1 MEGFREIGRH
11 GVGHQLM
18 CENFTLP
25 EEVAVGTDSHS
36 TMYGGLGALACGI
49 NASDAAVIMASG
61 KMWLRVPGSVK
72 VTLTGRLK
80 QPCTAKDISLY
91 MQILDDYENFNYRM
105 IEVVGQGAKAL
116 PVDGRLVIANMA
128 AEMEAKGCIFPADEA
143 VDDYLGRP
151 RQSHLQSD
159 NDAVYE
165 KEFSI
170 NLSELKPLVACPHS
184 TTNIKTVEAVR
195 GIPIHQAFLGS
206 CTNGRLEDLQEA
218 AKILKGRQ
226 VHPDVRLIVVPA
238 SQKVLLEATEQ
249 GLTELF
255 LKAGAAVM
263 LPSCASCAGNG
274 PGMIGRGERCI
285 STTNRNWRG
294 RMGSPDSEVYLASP
308 YTVAAS
314 AVAGCIE
321 SPEKYL

>member
-1 MEGFREIGRH
+1 
-11 GVGHQLM
+11 
-18 CENFTLP
+18 
-25 EEVAVGTDSHS
+25 
-36 TMYGGLGALACGI
+36 MYGGLGALACGI
-49 NASDAAVIMASG
+49 NARDAAVIMASG

-80 QPCTAKDISLY
+80 QPCTSKDISLY

-105 IEVVGQGAKAL
+105 IEVVGQGAESL

-128 AEMEAKGCIFPADEA
+128 AEMEAKGCIFPADKA

-151 RQSHLQSD
+151 RQFHLQSD

-218 AKILKGRQ
+218 AEILKGRK

-238 SQKVLLEATEQ
+238 SQKVLIEATEQ